1 MTSRGG
7 GAARTPH
14 LSGGT
19 REYTPRTATFPDI
32 ETSYGM

>member
-7 GAARTPH
+7 GAARMPH

-19 REYTPRTATFPDI
+19 REYTSRTATFLDI
-32 ETSYGM
+32 ETSYMM